1 MKKLIVLMALALLP
15 LTGMAAGGGN
25 VHLEKANI
33 DLGNHAAIQRGA
45 KFFVNYCM
53 GCHSAKYVRY
63 KLFTEVGLTEDDI
76 KNNLIFTDAKVGDL
90 MKIAMP
96 EAAAGNWFGAP
107 APDLTLTARIKSGGA
122 DWLYTYLKG
131 FYTDPS
137 RPMGVNN
144 TVFPNVGM
152 PHVLWDLQGVQAPV
166 YKYEVHHDGHVV
178 ASFDTEAAADAYVKE
193 HGEGYRLGRVV
204 AGLELVQ
211 PGSLTQAEY
220 DQVARDLA
228 TFLTYISEPMKLE
241 RQRMG
246 VWVILFLMVFTVL
259 AYLMKKEW
267 WKDVH

>member
-1 MKKLIVLMALALLP
+1 MKKLIAVMALALVP
-15 LTGMAAGGGN
+15 LTGLAAGGPA
-25 VHLEKANI
+25 VKLEKANI
-33 DLGNHAAIQRGA
+33 DLNNHAAIQRGA
-45 KFFVNYCM
+45 KFFVNYCT
-53 GCHSAKYVRY
+53 GCHSAQYVRY
-63 KLFTEVGLTEDDI
+63 QLFKEVGLTEDDI
-76 KNNLIFTDAKVGDL
+76 KDNLMFAGGKVGDL

-96 EAAAGNWFGAP
+96 AEDAGSWFGAP

-131 FYTDPS
+131 FYTDSS
-137 RPMGVNN
+137 RPMGINN

-152 PHVLWDLQGVQAPV
+152 PHVLWELQGVQDPV
-166 YKYEVHHDGHVV
+166 YKFEVHHDGHAV

-193 HGEGYRLGRVV
+193 HGEGYRIERVV
-204 AGLELVQ
+204 AGLELTQ
-211 PGSLTQAEY
+211 KGSMTPAEY

-246 VWVILFLMVFTVL
+246 VWVILFLTVFSVL

-267 WKDVH
+267 WKDIH

>member
-1 MKKLIVLMALALLP
+1 
-15 LTGMAAGGGN
+15 
-25 VHLEKANI
+25 
-33 DLGNHAAIQRGA
+33 
-45 KFFVNYCM
+45 
-53 GCHSAKYVRY
+53 
-63 KLFTEVGLTEDDI
+63 
-76 KNNLIFTDAKVGDL
+76 
-90 MKIAMP
+90 
-96 EAAAGNWFGAP
+96 
-107 APDLTLTARIKSGGA
+107 
-122 DWLYTYLKG
+122 LYTYLKG
-131 FYTDPS
+131 FYRDPA

-144 TVFPNVGM
+144 TIFANVGM

-211 PGSLTQAEY
+211 PGSLTSAEY

-246 VWVILFLMVFTVL
+246 VWVILFLVVFTVL
-259 AYLMKKEW
+259 AYLTKKEW

>member
-1 MKKLIVLMALALLP
+1 MKKLIAVMALALLP
-15 LTGMAAGGGN
+15 LTGLAAGGPA
-25 VHLEKANI
+25 VKLEKANI
-33 DLGNHAAIQRGA
+33 DLNNHAAIQRGA

-53 GCHSAKYVRY
+53 GCHSAQYVRY
-63 KLFTEVGLTEDDI
+63 QLFKEVGLTDDDI
-76 KNNLIFTDAKVGDL
+76 KDNLMFAGGKVGDL

-96 EAAAGNWFGAP
+96 VEDAGSWFGAP

-131 FYTDPS
+131 FYADPS

-152 PHVLWDLQGVQAPV
+152 PHVLWELQGVQEPV
-166 YKYEVHHDGHVV
+166 YKFEVHHEGHAV
-178 ASFDTEAAADAYVKE
+178 ASFDTEAAADAYLKE
-193 HGEGYRLGRVV
+193 QGEGYRIERVV
-204 AGLELVQ
+204 AGLDLVQ
-211 PGSLTQAEY
+211 QGSMTPAEY
-220 DQVARDLA
+220 EQVARDLS
-228 TFLTYISEPMKLE
+228 TFLAYISEPMKLE

-246 VWVILFLMVFTVL
+246 VWVILFLIVFSVL

>member
-1 MKKLIVLMALALLP
+1 MKKLIALISLALLP
-15 LTGMAAGGGN
+15 VTGMASSGGPE
-25 VHLEKANI
+25 LEQANI
-33 DLGNHAAIQRGA
+33 DLGNHASIQRGA
-45 KFFVNYCM
+45 KLFVNYCM

-76 KNNLIFTDAKVGDL
+76 KENLMFTDGKIGDL

-96 EAAAGNWFGAP
+96 EDDAAKWFGAP
-107 APDLTLTARIKSGGA
+107 APDLTLVARIRHGGA
-122 DWLYTYLKG
+122 DWIYSYLKG

-152 PHVLWDLQGVQAPV
+152 PHVLWEMQGVQSPV
-166 YKYEVHHDGHVV
+166 YRYEAQHDGHSV
-178 ASFDTEAAADAYVKE
+178 AEFETEAEAAAYVQE
-193 HGEGYRLGRVV
+193 HGEAYRIEKVV
-204 AGLELVQ
+204 DHLEMAQ
-211 PGSLTQAEY
+211 PGSLTTEEY

-228 TFLTYISEPMKLE
+228 TYLAYISEPMKLE
-241 RQRMG
+241 RQSMG
-246 VWVILFLMVFTVL
+246 VWAMLFLIVFSVI

>member
-1 MKKLIVLMALALLP
+1 MKKLIAVVTFALMP
-15 LTGMAAGGGN
+15 LTWMAAAGGA
-25 VHLEKANI
+25 VQLQKANI
-33 DLGNHAAIQRGA
+33 DLNNHPSIQRGA
-45 KFFVNYCM
+45 KQFDNYSKAS
-53 GCHSAKYVRY
+53 HTAQYVRY

-76 KNNLIFTDAKVGDL
+76 KNNLMFTDGKVGDL

-96 EAAAGNWFGAP
+96 EADAADWFGAA
-107 APDLTLTARIKSGGA
+107 APDLTLTARIRHGGA
-122 DWLYTYLKG
+122 DWIYTYLKG

-152 PHVLWDLQGVQAPV
+152 PHVLWKMQGIQDPV

-178 ASFDTEAAADAYVKE
+178 AEFDTEAAADAYLKE
-193 HGEGYRLGRVV
+193 QGEGFRLERVV
-204 AGLELVQ
+204 ASLELVQ
-211 PGSLTQAEY
+211 EGSLTVAEY

-246 VWVILFLMVFTVL
+246 VWVILFLVVFTVL

-267 WKDVH
+267 WKDIH

>member
-1 MKKLIVLMALALLP
+1 MKKLIAVFALALLP
-15 LTGMAAGGGN
+15 LAGMASSGGPE
-25 VHLEKANI
+25 LQKANI
-33 DLGNHAAIQRGA
+33 DLNNHAAIQRGA
-45 KFFVNYCM
+45 KMFVNYCM

-63 KLFTEVGLTEDDI
+63 KLFGEVGLSEDDI
-76 KNNLIFTDAKVGDL
+76 KNNLMFTDGKVGDL

-96 EAAAGNWFGAP
+96 EEDAGKWFGAP
-107 APDLTLTARIKSGGA
+107 APDLTLTARIRHGGA
-122 DWLYTYLKG
+122 DWIYSYLKG

-152 PHVLWDLQGVQAPV
+152 PHVLWTLQGINDPV
-166 YKYEVHHDGHVV
+166 YKYEVHHDGHSV
-178 ASFDTEAAADAYVKE
+178 AAFDTEAEADAYVKE
-193 HGEGYRLGRVV
+193 HGEGYRLERVV
-204 AGLELVQ
+204 ESLKVAQ
-211 PGSLTQAEY
+211 AGSLTPAEY

-246 VWVILFLMVFTVL
+246 VWVVLFLIVFTVI

-267 WKDVH
+267 WKDIH